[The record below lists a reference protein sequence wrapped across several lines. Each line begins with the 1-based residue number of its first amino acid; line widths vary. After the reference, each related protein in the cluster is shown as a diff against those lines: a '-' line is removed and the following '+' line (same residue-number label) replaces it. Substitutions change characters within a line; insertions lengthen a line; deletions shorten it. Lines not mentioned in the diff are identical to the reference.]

1 MDALE
6 KNIAVARGEALAAT
20 VLASAAIQTALLRI
34 SNREQG
40 LTKISEYTH
49 DTLNLS
55 GTRGGNGN
63 DEFNTQ
69 LLVAAGFQSMQSLAA
84 STLMYDNPPTISSF
98 SHSADSRQRLRYD
111 VA

>member
-20 VLASAAIQTALLRI
+20 VLASAAIQTALLMI
-34 SNREQG
+34 SNREQV

-55 GTRGGNGN
+55 GTSGGNAN

-69 LLVAAGFQSMQSLAA
+69 MRETARFHAMQSLDAI
-84 STLMYDNPPTISSF
+84 TRMFNNPPTSS
-98 SHSADSRQRLRYD
+98 
-111 VA
+111 

>member
-6 KNIAVARGEALAAT
+6 KNIAVARGEALA
-20 VLASAAIQTALLRI
+20 VLASAAIQTALLMI
-34 SNREQG
+34 SNREEV

-55 GTRGGNGN
+55 GTSGGNAN

-69 LLVAAGFQSMQSLAA
+69 MRETARFQAMQSLDAI
-84 STLMYDNPPTISSF
+84 TRMFNNPPTSS
-98 SHSADSRQRLRYD
+98 
-111 VA
+111 